1 MKIALGMRDF
11 SPEKGGAERS
21 MAELMEFFATS
32 GHEVHIFSHRFGKVS
47 NSFFLHRVPV
57 IPFPKSLRALS
68 FAWRCHHMLK
78 KEDFDVVIGVGNTF
92 QADLLQPRGG
102 VHWSW
107 FWKSLQ
113 AYENPLIWLAKFLGR
128 VLSPKQWAHGIIE
141 DAPYKKA
148 LKVVAISEMVKRD
161 IVDHYRIPDKRID
174 VVYTGIDTRFKPRMR
189 KLREEVK
196 RQYAISPDDFVILF
210 SAHNFRLKGLKYLI
224 QAVAQVK
231 REKKQVKLLVLGR
244 DKKNLYERL
253 AHKLGC
259 KEEVIFAGGVKD
271 TEKYYS
277 AADILVHPT
286 FYDSFARVVLEALAS
301 GLPVITT
308 RYAGAG
314 WIISEGEEGFVLEDP
329 RDVEDLAEKI
339 LYFVDPMRLQKAST
353 AARRLAQQYSRKRCY
368 QEMLKIL
375 QEIGTCHRRYKNSL
389 KDRNA

>member
-1 MKIALGMRDF
+1 M
-11 SPEKGGAERS
+11 
-21 MAELMEFFATS
+21 
-32 GHEVHIFSHRFGKVS
+32 
-47 NSFFLHRVPV
+47 
-57 IPFPKSLRALS
+57 
-68 FAWRCHHMLK
+68 
-78 KEDFDVVIGVGNTF
+78 
-92 QADLLQPRGG
+92 
-102 VHWSW
+102 
-107 FWKSLQ
+107 
-113 AYENPLIWLAKFLGR
+113 
-128 VLSPKQWAHGIIE
+128 
-141 DAPYKKA
+141 
-148 LKVVAISEMVKRD
+148 
-161 IVDHYRIPDKRID
+161 
-174 VVYTGIDTRFKPRMR
+174 
-189 KLREEVK
+189 
-196 RQYAISPDDFVILF
+196 
-210 SAHNFRLKGLKYLI
+210 
-224 QAVAQVK
+224 
-231 REKKQVKLLVLGR
+231 
-244 DKKNLYERL
+244 